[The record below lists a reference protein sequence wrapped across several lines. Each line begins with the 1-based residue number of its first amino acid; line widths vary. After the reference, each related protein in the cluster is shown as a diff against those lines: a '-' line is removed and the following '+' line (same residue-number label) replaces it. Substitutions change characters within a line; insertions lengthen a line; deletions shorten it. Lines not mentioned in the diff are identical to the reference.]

1 VHFHIHNTTMNEL
14 IASLLRASQHRFI
27 GRLGKDPE
35 TKYFQSGSSVTT
47 CRIAVNKPGAK
58 RDDGQEPDW
67 FKVEIWGEA
76 GVSLADTARKGDLID
91 VSGRVKTESWTGQDG
106 EERRQ
111 LTVTADVWSPVGKP
125 APVAVAPAV
134 STPVPAAA
142 PKTEPDWLSSDQMPF

>member
-1 VHFHIHNTTMNEL
+1 MNEL
-14 IASLLRASQHRFI
+14 TASLLRASQHRFI

-67 FKVEIWGEA
+67 FKVEIWGDE
-76 GVSLADTARKGDLID
+76 GVAMADALKKGDLID
-91 VSGRVKTESWTGQDG
+91 VTGRVKTESWQGQDG

-111 LTVTADVWSPVGKP
+111 LTVTAEQWAPVGKP
-125 APVAVAPAV
+125 TPAK
-134 STPVPAAA
+134 PAPAAA
-142 PKTEPDWLSSDQMPF
+142 TPAPASAQSGWLAGGPVSDEEVPF